1 METIGNPGL
10 WAGFLVFVLAMLAL
24 DLGVFHRKEHAIKFR
39 EALIWSCV
47 WVAISVL
54 FGVGVYY
61 FFGYDKALQFFTG
74 YLIEKALS
82 VDNIFVMLVIFSSFA
97 VPQAYRHKALA
108 WGILGALVMRALFIL
123 AGAALIQRF
132 SWIMYVFGVLLVY
145 TGAKMFFEGEEEPH
159 PEKNRAFRMFQ
170 RMVPT
175 TSEYRGSHF
184 FVLENGRKLATP
196 LLAVVVLIE
205 ITDLIFAVDSI
216 PAIFAISTDP
226 FIVFTSNI
234 FAILGL
240 RAMFFMLSGVMGK
253 FHYLKVG
260 LAFILLFVG
269 GKMLTV
275 QWFHMP
281 VEWSLIVIA
290 LILAVAVTA
299 SLIWP
304 EKPPEIPADAVR
316 PDGSL
321 KETPGPEHH
330 KS

>member
-1 METIGNPGL
+1 METIGSPAL
-10 WAGFLVFVLAMLAL
+10 WAGFLLFVLAMLAL
-24 DLGVFHRKEHAIKFR
+24 DLGVFHRKEHEIKFR
-39 EALIWSCV
+39 EAAIWSCV

-54 FGVGVYY
+54 FGIGVYF
-61 FFGYDKALQFFTG
+61 FFGEQPALQFFTG

-82 VDNIFVMLVIFSSFA
+82 VDNIFVMLVIFSSFG

-108 WGILGALVMRALFIL
+108 WGILGALLMRAVFIL

-132 SWIMYVFGVLLVY
+132 SWVMYVFGVLLIY
-145 TGAKMFFEGEEEPH
+145 TGAKMFFEGDAEPH
-159 PEKNRAFRMFQ
+159 PEKNRAFRLFQ
-170 RMVPT
+170 KMVPT
-175 TSEYRGSHF
+175 TSKYHGSHF
-184 FVLENGRKLATP
+184 FVVENGRKLATP

-216 PAIFAISTDP
+216 PAIFAITTDP

-240 RAMFFMLSGVMGK
+240 RAMFFLLSGVMGK
-253 FHYLKVG
+253 FHFLKIG
-260 LAFILLFVG
+260 LAFVLLFVG

-275 QWFHMP
+275 HWFHMP

-290 LILAVAVTA
+290 VILAGAIGA

-304 EKPPEIPADAVR
+304 AKTKEEVPAGTVPPDETQPPA
-316 PDGSL
+316 
-321 KETPGPEHH
+321 KH
-330 KS
+330 